1 MNKFALLKASD
12 IIANSEFCKLK
23 AKQLGGDNWGEIFN
37 EAWLRIRE
45 QELKGNT
52 IESPLDYFY
61 LTALNLSKY
70 RHTQSKRQIKT
81 VSLSYEE
88 VNLAEEIG
96 QDHTSEFKAIAYD
109 FIKQTS
115 GDEID
120 VFYREFCELILI
132 SKSLQT
138 ARHKSGLDRTTFYRL
153 LKELKARLNEI
164 YNNRL

>member
-12 IIANSEFCKLK
+12 IIADSEFCKLK
-23 AKQLGGDNWGEIFN
+23 AKQLGGDNWREIIN

-52 IESPLDYFY
+52 IKSPLDYFY

-70 RHTQSKRQIKT
+70 RKAREKKRIKT
-81 VSLSYEE
+81 VSLDYEINIAEE
-88 VNLAEEIG
+88 VG

-120 VFYREFCELILI
+120 TFYREFCELILI

-138 ARHKSGLDRTTFYRL
+138 ARDKSRLDRTTFYRIF
-153 LKELKARLNEI
+153 KELKTRLNDI
-164 YNNRL
+164 YNSRL

>member
-1 MNKFALLKASD
+1 LKASD
-12 IIANSEFCKLK
+12 IIADSEFCKLK
-23 AKQLGGDNWGEIFN
+23 AKQLGGDNWREIIN

-52 IESPLDYFY
+52 IKSPLDYFY

-70 RHTQSKRQIKT
+70 RKAREKKRIKT
-81 VSLSYEE
+81 VSLDYEINIAEE
-88 VNLAEEIG
+88 VG

-120 VFYREFCELILI
+120 TFYREFCELILI

-138 ARHKSGLDRTTFYRL
+138 ARDKSRLDRTTFYRIF
-153 LKELKARLNEI
+153 KELKTRLNDI
-164 YNNRL
+164 YNSRL

>member
-1 MNKFALLKASD
+1 MKASD
-12 IIANSEFCKLK
+12 IIADSEFCKLK
-23 AKQLGGDNWGEIFN
+23 AKQLGGDNWREIFN

-52 IESPLDYFY
+52 IKSPLDYFY

-70 RHTQSKRQIKT
+70 RKAREKKRIKT
-81 VSLSYEE
+81 VSLDYEVNIAEE
-88 VNLAEEIG
+88 VG

-120 VFYREFCELILI
+120 TFYREFCELILI

-138 ARHKSGLDRTTFYRL
+138 ARDKSRLDRTTFYRIF
-153 LKELKARLNEI
+153 KELKTRLNDI
-164 YNNRL
+164 YNSRL

>member
-12 IIANSEFCKLK
+12 IIADSEFCKLK
-23 AKQLGGDNWGEIFN
+23 AKQLGGDNWREIFN

-52 IESPLDYFY
+52 IKSPLDYFY

-70 RHTQSKRQIKT
+70 RKGREKKRIKT
-81 VSLSYEE
+81 VSLDYEINIAEE
-88 VNLAEEIG
+88 VG

-120 VFYREFCELILI
+120 TFYREFCELILI

-138 ARHKSGLDRTTFYRL
+138 ARDKSRLDRTTFYRIF
-153 LKELKARLNEI
+153 KELKTRLNDI
-164 YNNRL
+164 YNSRL

>member
-12 IIANSEFCKLK
+12 IIADSEFCKLK
-23 AKQLGGDNWGEIFN
+23 AKQLGGDNWREIFN

-52 IESPLDYFY
+52 IKSPLDYFY

-70 RHTQSKRQIKT
+70 RKAREKKRIKT
-81 VSLSYEE
+81 VSLDYEVNIAEE
-88 VNLAEEIG
+88 VG

-120 VFYREFCELILI
+120 TFYREFCELILI

-138 ARHKSGLDRTTFYRL
+138 ARDKSRLDRTTFYRIF
-153 LKELKARLNEI
+153 KELKTRLNDI
-164 YNNRL
+164 YNSRL

>member
-1 MNKFALLKASD
+1 MKASD
-12 IIANSEFCKLK
+12 IIADSEFCKLK
-23 AKQLGGDNWGEIFN
+23 AKQLGGDNWREIFN

-52 IESPLDYFY
+52 IKSPLDYFY

-70 RHTQSKRQIKT
+70 RKAREKKRIKT
-81 VSLSYEE
+81 VSLDYEVNIAEE
-88 VNLAEEIG
+88 VG

-120 VFYREFCELILI
+120 TFYREFCELILI

-138 ARHKSGLDRTTFYRL
+138 AREQSRLDRTTFYRIF
-153 LKELKARLNEI
+153 KELKTRLNDI
-164 YNNRL
+164 YNSRL

>member
-12 IIANSEFCKLK
+12 IIADSEFCKRK
-23 AKQLGGDNWGEIFN
+23 AKQLGGDNWREIFN
-37 EAWLRIRE
+37 ESWLRIRE

-52 IESPLDYFY
+52 IKSPLDYFY

-70 RHTQSKRQIKT
+70 RKPREKKRIKT
-81 VSLSYEE
+81 VPLDYEVNIAEE
-88 VNLAEEIG
+88 VG

-120 VFYREFCELILI
+120 TFYREFCELILI
-132 SKSLQT
+132 SKSLQA
-138 ARHKSGLDRTTFYRL
+138 AREQSRLDRTTFYRIF
-153 LKELKARLNEI
+153 KELKTRLNDI
-164 YNNRL
+164 YNSRL

>member
-1 MNKFALLKASD
+1 MKASD
-12 IIANSEFCKLK
+12 IIADSEFCKLK
-23 AKQLGGDNWGEIFN
+23 AKQLGGDNWREIFN

-52 IESPLDYFY
+52 IKSPLDYFY

-70 RHTQSKRQIKT
+70 RKAREKKRIKT
-81 VSLSYEE
+81 VSLDYEINIAEE
-88 VNLAEEIG
+88 VG

-120 VFYREFCELILI
+120 TFYREFCELILI

-138 ARHKSGLDRTTFYRL
+138 ARDKSRLDRTTFYRIF
-153 LKELKARLNEI
+153 KELKTRLNDI
-164 YNNRL
+164 YNSRL